1 MGILWKDLRIYMW
14 KDIPGFEGKY
24 QISDD
29 GEVKSLRRWVPNGT
43 PNGMWLRERIL
54 RQQPMQNGY
63 LQVSLR
69 DGTKT
74 YVKYVHIIVA
84 EAFLQKPS
92 PKHIVNHKDGN
103 KRNCKVSN
111 LEYVTFSENNQH
123 AYDTKLHGKQKRRLT
138 PEQVLQIRAEY
149 PTLSRR
155 ELAAKYNISKNAI
168 DYIVT
173 YKTWKDLK

>member
-1 MGILWKDLRIYMW
+1 MGILWKDLRIFMW

-29 GEVKSLRRWVPNGT
+29 GEVKSLRRWVPNGS
-43 PNGMWLRERIL
+43 PKGMWLRERIL
-54 RQQPMQNGY
+54 HQQPIPNGY

-69 DGTKT
+69 DGAQT
-74 YVKYVHIIVA
+74 YVKYVHIMVA
-84 EAFLQKPS
+84 EAFLTKPS
-92 PKHIVNHKDGN
+92 PHHIVNHKDGN

-123 AYDTKLHGKQKRRLT
+123 AYDTALHSKNKRRLT
-138 PEQVLQIRAEY
+138 PQEVLQIRAEY

-155 ELAAKYNISKNAI
+155 ELATKYNISKNAI
-168 DYIVT
+168 DCIVT

>member
-1 MGILWKDLRIYMW
+1 MW
-14 KDIPGFEGKY
+14 KDIAGFEGKY

-29 GEVKSLRRWVPNGT
+29 GEVKSLTRWVPNGSHK
-43 PNGMWLRERIL
+43 GMCLQERIL
-54 RQQPMQNGY
+54 RQQPMPNGY

-74 YVKYVHIIVA
+74 HVKYVHIMVA
-84 EAFLQKPS
+84 EAFLTKPS

-123 AYDTKLHGKQKRRLT
+123 AYDTALHSKKKRRLT
-138 PEQVLQIRAEY
+138 PEQVLQIRTEY
-149 PTLSRR
+149 PMLSRQ
-155 ELAAKYNISKNAI
+155 ELAVKYNISKNAI
-168 DYIVT
+168 DCIVT
-173 YKTWKDLK
+173 YKTWKNLK